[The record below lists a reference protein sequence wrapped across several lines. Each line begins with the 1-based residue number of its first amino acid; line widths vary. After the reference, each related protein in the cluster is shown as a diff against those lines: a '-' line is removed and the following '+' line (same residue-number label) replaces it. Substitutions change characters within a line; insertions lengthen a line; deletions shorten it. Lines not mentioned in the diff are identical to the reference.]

1 MRIRISHETTY
12 RYHPPAKGVLQ
23 VLHLT
28 PGNHEAQHVLDW
40 RIEPADGCRL
50 IAQED
55 AFGNTIHVL
64 AGDGPI
70 DRSSV
75 MVEGRVE
82 TSEHGGLIRGAVERF
97 PPSLYLRTTPLSAA
111 DAAIGNFARELRA
124 TAGGDRLQLL
134 HLALARLHG
143 DMRFETGQTDAATTA
158 PQAFALRRGV
168 CQDLSHVFI
177 AVCRELGIPA
187 RYVGGYFLRGDG
199 VVDQEAG
206 HAWAEAFL
214 PDLGWVG
221 FDPANGIST
230 TEAHVRV
237 AIGLDYLGAAPIRG
251 VQFGGGAETMSVEI
265 RVDQAARPVQRQSQG
280 QGQTQG
286 QSQSQG

>member
-1 MRIRISHETTY
+1 MRIRISHQTTY

-28 PGNHEAQHVLDW
+28 PSNYDGQHVLDW
-40 RIEPADGCRL
+40 RIEPTDGCRL

-55 AFGNTIHVL
+55 AFGNTMHVL

-75 MVEGRVE
+75 IVEGRVE
-82 TSEHGGLIRGAVERF
+82 TSDQASVVRGAVERF

-111 DAAIGNFARELRA
+111 DTAIRDFAQDAAAA
-124 TAGGDRLQLL
+124 AGGDRLKLL
-134 HLALARLHG
+134 HLVLARLHG

-158 PQAFALRRGV
+158 AQAFALRRGV

-177 AVCRELGIPA
+177 AVCRLLGIPA

-206 HAWAEAFL
+206 HAWAEAL
-214 PDLGWVG
+214 VPGLGWVG
-221 FDPANGIST
+221 FDPANGICI

-251 VQFGGGAETMSVEI
+251 AQFGGGAETMSVEI
-265 RVDQAARPVQRQSQG
+265 RVDQAARPGQRQSQG
-280 QGQTQG
+280 PG